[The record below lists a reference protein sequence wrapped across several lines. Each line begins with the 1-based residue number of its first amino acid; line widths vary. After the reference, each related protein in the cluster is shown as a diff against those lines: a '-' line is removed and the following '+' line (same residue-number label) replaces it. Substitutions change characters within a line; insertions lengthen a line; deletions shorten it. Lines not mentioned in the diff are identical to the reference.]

1 MIRAARRIVFVG
13 AGHAHL
19 YALKRAA
26 AFTRRGIEV
35 VTIAPEDFWYSGLA
49 TGVLGGR
56 YEPAQDRVKVAALLR
71 LIGSDGHFIRD
82 RVVALDPV
90 ARVLRLASGEAISY
104 DVLSLNVGSEVRPI
118 AGENDRVIAIKPL
131 RNLAVLRDSLEKE
144 RAAGRKPRLLVA
156 GAGASGCEIAANLRA
171 LLGATGGQITLLSGT
186 SRLAPAFPEW
196 AAKRLARRLS
206 ELSITVRLTAPV
218 KRIEGSTAVTGSGE
232 RCEFDFLINATG
244 LHPPALLAES
254 GLPVSERGEL
264 IVDEFLRS
272 PGDPR
277 VFGGGD
283 CVKLRGRDL
292 EKIGVHAVRQAPVL
306 FANLLATLE
315 GRPLRPFHPQRHCL
329 LILNLGQGY
338 GLARWAHLY
347 WFGRSSFWLKDQIDR
362 AFLARYQLSD

>member
-1 MIRAARRIVFVG
+1 MIARRIVFVG

-19 YALKRAA
+19 FALKRAP

-56 YEPAQDRVKVAALLR
+56 YEPSQDRVEVGALL
-71 LIGSDGHFIRD
+71 GSAGRFMRD
-82 RVVALDPV
+82 RIVALDP
-90 ARVLRLASGEAISY
+90 ASRALRLANGETISY

-118 AGENDRVIAIKPL
+118 PGENDGVIAIKPL
-131 RNLAVLRDSLEKE
+131 RNLAQLRISLEKE
-144 RAAGRKPRLLVA
+144 RSAGRKPHLLIA

-171 LLGATGGQITLLSGT
+171 LLGETGGQITLLSGT
-186 SRLAPAFPEW
+186 SRLAPAFSEW
-196 AAKRLARRLS
+196 AAQRLARRLS
-206 ELSITVRLTAPV
+206 DLGITVRLTAPV
-218 KRIEGSTAVTGSGE
+218 KRVEGRAAVIESGE
-232 RCEFDFLINATG
+232 RCKFDFLINATG
-244 LHPPALLAES
+244 LHPPAWLAQS
-254 GLPVSERGEL
+254 GLPVSEHGEL

-277 VFGGGD
+277 VFAGGD
-283 CVKLRGRDL
+283 CMKLRGRNL

-329 LILNLGQGY
+329 LILNLAHGY
-338 GLARWAHLY
+338 GLARWAHFY

-362 AFLARYQLSD
+362 AFLARYQRSD